1 MAGLSAAWTLR
12 EHAHEVML
20 LEQNEDAGGR
30 CRAFKWNGM
39 YLQRGAGGFIGSEE
53 NLIELATALGIYD
66 TLPRSEFLENRPR
79 YHVVHTDKG
88 IVSYDDFNI
97 LEAIK
102 SPVIPAK
109 EKLALGRV
117 VPRLLKQMA
126 ACDPRDPVTAAD
138 FDDQNACAYFREYS
152 PAFVNYFLEPS
163 LSFFCGYGEE
173 DYSLAWLL
181 WLIAGRLTWG
191 AERTA
196 IHE

>member
-88 IVSYDDFNI
+88 IAYDDFNI

-102 SPVIPAK
+102 CPLFQRK
-109 EKLALGRV
+109 K
-117 VPRLLKQMA
+117 
-126 ACDPRDPVTAAD
+126 
-138 FDDQNACAYFREYS
+138 N
-152 PAFVNYFLEPS
+152 
-163 LSFFCGYGEE
+163 
-173 DYSLAWLL
+173 
-181 WLIAGRLTWG
+181 
-191 AERTA
+191 
-196 IHE
+196 